1 MTRVTSLKTVQCGLL
16 SPCCQLSSRCP
27 HQIMTEILCPMS
39 MPTFPQLFQQ
49 WEINAKWFSFPPI
62 KNGLSYGDRPHRHHR
77 AAPAPTEW
85 QKREQLSKHPSHLDC
100 LCLQRSWSRKLV
112 AAKSRAAFVSLSLCL
127 THSCPLSRSNGQSS
141 FTRATTLSPSIP
153 PASRAPLSNIYNE
166 D

>member
-1 MTRVTSLKTVQCGLL
+1 MSSSSYDRASEGD
-16 SPCCQLSSRCP
+16 SLSSV
-27 HQIMTEILCPMS
+27 HANL
-39 MPTFPQLFQQ
+39 PTA
-49 WEINAKWFSFPPI
+49 ISTMGNKCKWFSFPPT

-77 AAPAPTEW
+77 AAPAPTRW

-112 AAKSRAAFVSLSLCL
+112 AAKSRAAFVSPLCL

-153 PASRAPLSNIYNE
+153 PASRALLSNIYNE